1 MTVNI
6 LVQKCAIKGV
16 GSTQGYPKRFV
27 KVDIS
32 KKYSDAIF
40 RIIWFFTVKM
50 TPGPNNNMLGCLKW
64 YHGIAKVHFERMD
77 MRAAPR
83 LPVKMQ
89 GSVLG
94 ALHDDVCLL

>member
-1 MTVNI
+1 MHQI
-6 LVQKCAIKGV
+6 LWKDKMKVCIMVQKCAINGV

-50 TPGPNNNMLGCLKW
+50 TPGPNNNMLGCLKMVPW
-64 YHGIAKVHFERMD
+64 DSQNTFQEKWTRVPSHACQQK
-77 MRAAPR
+77 
-83 LPVKMQ
+83 
-89 GSVLG
+89 
-94 ALHDDVCLL
+94 